1 MVLTLIISIITC
13 LALIVSLIK
22 FPSFKI
28 KNISI
33 ETFWFIALIGAIL
46 ILLTK
51 RIPFDVLITS
61 LTDDSSI
68 NPLKIIILLLSLS
81 MLSITLDELGFFEFI
96 ASRAIKYVKNSQYKL
111 FFILFAMIGILTI
124 FTSNDIVILTFTLFI
139 CYFSK
144 ATKINPIPYLI
155 MEFITANTCSMFL
168 VIGNP
173 TNIYISSAFNI
184 DFFVYL
190 KIMFL
195 PTLIACITAIVILVL
210 LFRKQLNKPFEINN
224 FNTSAIKNKPLSIIS
239 ICILILCTILLAIS
253 SYINLDMWLICLIA
267 CLVSTIIQFIFYF
280 INKSN
285 SYIFKIYKRLPYTL
299 GIFVLSM
306 FTIVLA
312 IDYYD
317 ITAMIYKYFN
327 SLSNNNLIKT
337 LTYGISSTLFDNIIN
352 NIPMSLFYTSILNN
366 ALTVNYYEIF
376 STIIGSNIGAFLT
389 PIGAL
394 AGMMWMKILKE
405 QNIDFNFIKFTKYGL
420 ILTFPILLTALITL
434 YFVI

>member
-1 MVLTLIISIITC
+1 MALTLIISILTC
-13 LALIVSLIK
+13 LALIIVLIK
-22 FPSFKI
+22 FPSFKV
-28 KNISI
+28 KNKSI
-33 ETFWFIALIGAIL
+33 ETFWLITLIGAIL

-51 RIPFDVLITS
+51 RIPLDVLITS
-61 LTDDSSI
+61 LTDNSSI
-68 NPLKIIILLLSLS
+68 NPLKIIVLLLSLS
-81 MLSITLDELGFFEFI
+81 MLSITLDELGFFEFV

-111 FFILFAMIGILTI
+111 FFILFAMIAILTV

-184 DFFVYL
+184 DFFAYL

-195 PTLIACITAIVILVL
+195 PTLVASITAILILLL
-210 LFRKQLNKPFEINN
+210 LFRKQLNKAFEIND
-224 FNTSAIKNKPLSIIS
+224 FNTSNIKNKPLSIIS
-239 ICILILCTILLAIS
+239 IIILLLCTILLAIS
-253 SYINLDMWLICLIA
+253 SYINLDMWLITLIA
-267 CLVSTIIQFIFYF
+267 CLLSTAIQLIFYF

-285 SYIFKIYKRLPYTL
+285 NYIFNVYKRLPYTL

-317 ITAMIYKYFN
+317 ITAMIYTHFN
-327 SLSNNNLIKT
+327 SLSNNNFIKT
-337 LTYGISSTLFDNIIN
+337 LTFGISSTLFDNIIN
-352 NIPMSLFYTSILNN
+352 NIPMSLLYTSILNN
-366 ALTVNYYEIF
+366 ASSNNFYEIF

-405 QNIDFNFIKFTKYGL
+405 QDVDFNFIKFTKYGL
-420 ILTFPILLTALITL
+420 VLTFPILLTALITL
-434 YFVI
+434 YLVI